1 MAAEKICHYEK
12 YGYCKRKEECSYF
25 HPKEICIKKECDI
38 KNCRS
43 RHPKE
48 CRFYKLGICKF
59 LDSCKYDHKS
69 VDDGNEIHEK
79 IQAIENRY
87 DKLNKLHKNQEQ
99 VIEILKEKIRSLESE
114 VIHILKKLSIREEKK
129 RKRNKQSESENI
141 ACESLDEND
150 ASDSKRNKV
159 INNEDFDTH
168 DNSTMTV
175 DDSIYEDM
183 QYKDVLLSEVKIAS
197 KLEKIFTEIKTNLKT
212 KKIDET
218 ISVLQNSIL
227 QVDQDISEMKTYEK
241 IHRHLDSED
250 NNVYKVLDNIKNKI
264 SIIQKVAR
272 NKFRKVT
279 DEELDKIIEELS
291 LTNTDKVAML
301 VGIYDMEV

>member
-1 MAAEKICHYEK
+1 
-12 YGYCKRKEECSYF
+12 
-25 HPKEICIKKECDI
+25 
-38 KNCRS
+38 
-43 RHPKE
+43 
-48 CRFYKLGICKF
+48 
-59 LDSCKYDHKS
+59 
-69 VDDGNEIHEK
+69 
-79 IQAIENRY
+79 
-87 DKLNKLHKNQEQ
+87 
-99 VIEILKEKIRSLESE
+99 
-114 VIHILKKLSIREEKK
+114 
-129 RKRNKQSESENI
+129 
-141 ACESLDEND
+141 
-150 ASDSKRNKV
+150 
-159 INNEDFDTH
+159 
-168 DNSTMTV
+168 
-175 DDSIYEDM
+175 M
-183 QYKDVLLSEVKIAS
+183 QYKDVLLSEVKITS

>member
-1 MAAEKICHYEK
+1 
-12 YGYCKRKEECSYF
+12 
-25 HPKEICIKKECDI
+25 
-38 KNCRS
+38 
-43 RHPKE
+43 
-48 CRFYKLGICKF
+48 
-59 LDSCKYDHKS
+59 
-69 VDDGNEIHEK
+69 
-79 IQAIENRY
+79 
-87 DKLNKLHKNQEQ
+87 
-99 VIEILKEKIRSLESE
+99 
-114 VIHILKKLSIREEKK
+114 
-129 RKRNKQSESENI
+129 
-141 ACESLDEND
+141 
-150 ASDSKRNKV
+150 
-159 INNEDFDTH
+159 
-168 DNSTMTV
+168 MTV

-183 QYKDVLLSEVKIAS
+183 QYKDVLLSEVKITS
-197 KLEKIFTEIKTNLKT
+197 KLENIFTEIKTNLKT

-241 IHRHLDSED
+241 IHRHIDSDD

-264 SIIQKVAR
+264 FMIQKVAR